1 MIEFLSYAAADAD
14 VERNLPC
21 ISRST
26 DEAAGSEPA
35 AAPQIL
41 RRMSSTLRI
50 PSKASP
56 IVHISTAFLAFYAG
70 FINAVGVGL
79 VAKTI
84 GNVTGLTTKIAAD
97 LVDGKT
103 EYLLIVQFCS
113 FAFGSILCGVLI
125 SSRRVGI
132 GTELYGIV
140 LMLVSVLVFAA
151 WFEVGRN
158 TDATLCL
165 LASAMGLQNGMLTK
179 HA

>member
-1 MIEFLSYAAADAD
+1 MSTAADAD

-50 PSKASP
+50 PSLKASP